1 MPVRARSRVSSSS
14 RKPSQLSWMAR
25 SSSSSASWPVA
36 ITPPSRTSAAGS
48 SSSARPAA
56 RRSRRR
62 LQVCAIVGQQRGA
75 GAMQAR
81 ELLAFSSAQRRPD
94 QLARAHLAQ
103 RDAGGDAL
111 DVAGALELAAQAL
124 PGAFAQVLQRIEPL
138 LRLVRRAWAPAAST

>member
-1 MPVRARSRVSSSS
+1 MPLRARSRLSSSS

-48 SSSARPAA
+48 SSRRGGQPFGAA
-56 RRSRRR
+56 GGR
-62 LQVCAIVGQQRGA
+62 LQVLRRVGQQARQALRDA
-75 GAMQAR
+75 GGELRAFVQRPAQAH
-81 ELLAFSSAQRRPD
+81 

-111 DVAGALELAAQAL
+111 DVAHALELAAQPL
-124 PGAFAQVLQRIEPL
+124 PQAFAQ
-138 LRLVRRAWAPAAST
+138 AA